1 MPDINEKDFVHPSIT
16 DKDIRLFGFDD
27 AEIIPIQEHWL
38 MAHIMVESGL
48 FSSVSNARKNG
59 WNIPIPK
66 GFWQKKVGKRK
77 VLISILNE
85 LVD

>member
-27 AEIIPIQEHWL
+27 AEIIPIQEHWI
-38 MAHIMVESGL
+38 MAHIMVEAGV
-48 FSSVSNARKNG
+48 FDSVSNARKNG
-59 WNIPIPK
+59 WNIPIQK

-77 VLISILNE
+77 ILISILNE
-85 LVD
+85 LKD

>member
-1 MPDINEKDFVHPSIT
+1 MLSNELNFVHPSIS
-16 DKDIRLFGFDD
+16 DKDVELFGFDD
-27 AEIIPIQEHWL
+27 IVSIQEHWL
-38 MAHIMVESGL
+38 MAHIMVEAGL

>member
-1 MPDINEKDFVHPSIT
+1 MLSNELNFVHPSIS
-16 DKDIRLFGFDD
+16 DKDVELFGFDD
-27 AEIIPIQEHWL
+27 NVSIQEHWL
-38 MAHIMVESGL
+38 MAHIMVEAGL

>member
-27 AEIIPIQEHWL
+27 AEIIPIQEHWI
-38 MAHIMVESGL
+38 MAHIMVEAGV
-48 FSSVSNARKNG
+48 FDSVSYARKNG
-59 WNIPIPK
+59 WNIPIQK

-77 VLISILNE
+77 ILISILNE
-85 LVD
+85 LKD

>member
-1 MPDINEKDFVHPSIT
+1 MLSNELNFVHPSIS
-16 DKDIRLFGFDD
+16 DKDVELFGFNDID
-27 AEIIPIQEHWL
+27 NVSIQEHWL
-38 MAHIMVESGL
+38 MAHIMVEAGL